1 MVASFLR
8 PFGADHFWFL
18 FYDDFTI
25 PQILL
30 DSITPSGDVRFII
43 FQLIWS
49 PVADEISEDLVFPMI
64 SPHDHLPHDSGEAYN
79 ICV

>member
-8 PFGADHFWFL
+8 LFGLTTFGSF

-25 PQILL
+25 PRTLL
-30 DSITPSGDVRFII
+30 DFITPSGDVGSII

-49 PVADEISEDLVFPMI
+49 AVADETSEDLLF
-64 SPHDHLPHDSGEAYN
+64 PHDLTPRSPTP
-79 ICV
+79 